1 MSPSHRP
8 RARRRLGLLGAS
20 LALAGGAALGAGLPA
35 AGAAADDPADRPP
48 SLLAKVAP
56 GADAADIAGD
66 NGLTLARSFPELGW
80 VELEVPEGDPLAAAR
95 DLLKDGRVF
104 RLDYQRRG
112 ESLET
117 DLTPRDPFTSN
128 PLTTNQGIV
137 SDYHWRQANFFAAW
151 DVTRG
156 SSAVKVAVV
165 DSEFDTEHPD
175 LRNKFATGYN
185 AERQTG
191 PYRSSNV
198 RASDQQIQEAN
209 ANPDNNS
216 LHGTHVAG
224 LVAAATDNLIGV
236 SGAGFDTV
244 VLPVKVS
251 LNFQVGDT
259 ADAKFVGDAV
269 EGIRWAADNGAHI
282 INMSFGTARYHQA
295 LADAVAYAAGKGVL
309 LVAAAGNTQG
319 DPQQRGTIHY
329 PAGLDAYVLAVAA
342 TDPNNAVTDFSTN
355 GNFVDVAAPGFQI
368 LSTWDLRAP
377 GIILG
382 NGQAAPYR
390 FLNGTSMAS
399 PIVAGLAAL
408 MKGVRPD
415 LTAGEIASLIMTT
428 ATDVGAQGR
437 DPQFG
442 AGIINADAAVRA
454 AQAYVRP
461 VAPQPVVA
469 PRKRVRIFYSCTVD
483 QRKVKVGKPGRLG
496 VRKGARLS
504 CKGRTAPALR
514 RVQIEIQR
522 FAARG
527 GWKRIGKVKTN
538 NRGRFG
544 FTVRLR
550 TVGNWTVRAAYAGNA
565 ALLPA
570 GSLGAKVL
578 VATRR

>member
-1 MSPSHRP
+1 M
-8 RARRRLGLLGAS
+8 
-20 LALAGGAALGAGLPA
+20 
-35 AGAAADDPADRPP
+35 
-48 SLLAKVAP
+48 
-56 GADAADIAGD
+56 
-66 NGLTLARSFPELGW
+66 
-80 VELEVPEGDPLAAAR
+80 
-95 DLLKDGRVF
+95 
-104 RLDYQRRG
+104 
-112 ESLET
+112 
-117 DLTPRDPFTSN
+117 
-128 PLTTNQGIV
+128 
-137 SDYHWRQANFFAAW
+137 
-151 DVTRG
+151 
-156 SSAVKVAVV
+156 
-165 DSEFDTEHPD
+165 
-175 LRNKFATGYN
+175 
-185 AERQTG
+185 
-191 PYRSSNV
+191 
-198 RASDQQIQEAN
+198 RASDEQIQEAI

-224 LVAAATDNLIGV
+224 LVGAATDNLIGV

-244 VLPVKVS
+244 ILPVKVS

-309 LVAAAGNTQG
+309 MVAAAGNTQG

-329 PAGLDAYVLAVAA
+329 PAGLDATVFAVAA

-355 GNFVDVAAPGFQI
+355 GNFVDIAAPGFQI

-390 FLNGTSMAS
+390 FLNGTSMAA

-408 MKGVRPD
+408 MKAIRPD
-415 LTAGEIASLIMTT
+415 LTAGEIQNLIMTT

-461 VAPQPVVA
+461 VAPQPVAA
-469 PRKRVRIFYSCTVD
+469 PRKRVRIVYSCKVGA
-483 QRKVKVGKPGRLG
+483 RKVRFGPGRLG

-514 RVQIEIQR
+514 GSSSTSSASRL
-522 FAARG
+522 AAAGSASARS
-527 GWKRIGKVKTN
+527 RPT
-538 NRGRFG
+538 
-544 FTVRLR
+544 T
-550 TVGNWTVRAAYAGNA
+550 RAASASRSGCGRWATGPSARRTRATPPSCRRA
-565 ALLPA
+565 AWAPRCWWRPA
-570 GSLGAKVL
+570 GSRRTQMPGADARPGARL
-578 VATRR
+578 P

>member
-1 MSPSHRP
+1 M
-8 RARRRLGLLGAS
+8 
-20 LALAGGAALGAGLPA
+20 PA
-35 AGAAADDPADRPP
+35 AGAAPGDAAADRPP

-56 GADAADIAGD
+56 GADAADIARD
-66 NGLTLARSFPELGW
+66 NGLALARSFPELGW
-80 VELEVPEGDPLAAAR
+80 VELEVSEGDPLAAAR
-95 DLLKDGRVF
+95 GLLKDGRVF

-112 ESLET
+112 ESLAT
-117 DLTPRDPFTSN
+117 DLIPRDPFTSN

-151 DVTRG
+151 DVSRG
-156 SSAVKVAVV
+156 SSAVRVAIVN
-165 DSEFDTEHPD
+165 SEFDTEHPD
-175 LRNKFATGYN
+175 LRNKFASGYN

-198 RASDQQIQEAN
+198 RASAEQIQEAI

-224 LVAAATDNLIGV
+224 LVGAATDNLIGV

-244 VLPVKVS
+244 ILPVKVS

-309 LVAAAGNTQG
+309 MVAAAGNTQG

-329 PAGLDAYVLAVAA
+329 PAGLDATVFAVAA

-355 GNFVDVAAPGFQI
+355 GNFVNIAAPGFQI

-390 FLNGTSMAS
+390 FLNGTSMAA

-408 MKGVRPD
+408 MKAIRPD
-415 LTAGEIASLIMTT
+415 LTAGEIQNLIMTT

-461 VAPQPVVA
+461 VAPQPVAA
-469 PRKRVRIFYSCTVD
+469 PRKGVRIVYSCKVGA
-483 QRKVKVGKPGRLG
+483 RKVRFGPGRLG

-514 RVQIEIQR
+514 RVQIDVQR

-544 FTVRLR
+544 FTIRLR

-578 VATRR
+578 VAPRR